1 MNYFILDL
9 MKEKKDEI
17 HRMAMIG
24 SLVDWEA
31 KAEIDYLV

>member
-1 MNYFILDL
+1 MIYFILDL
-9 MKEKKDEI
+9 MNEKNDEI